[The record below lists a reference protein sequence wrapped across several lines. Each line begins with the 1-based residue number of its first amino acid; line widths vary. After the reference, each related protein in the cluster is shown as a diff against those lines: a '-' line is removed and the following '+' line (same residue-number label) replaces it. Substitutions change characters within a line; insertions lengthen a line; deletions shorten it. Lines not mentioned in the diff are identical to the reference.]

1 MESHLQFAEVNG
13 RDSSVAIELRKR
25 LVWAFSKVYS
35 ALLSTADERDDN
47 NFLSIFNDA
56 I

>member
-1 MESHLQFAEVNG
+1 MECHLQRAEANG
-13 RDSSVAIELRKR
+13 RDNSVVIELRKR

-35 ALLSTADERDDN
+35 TLLSTADERDDN
-47 NFLSIFNDA
+47 NLLSIFNDA